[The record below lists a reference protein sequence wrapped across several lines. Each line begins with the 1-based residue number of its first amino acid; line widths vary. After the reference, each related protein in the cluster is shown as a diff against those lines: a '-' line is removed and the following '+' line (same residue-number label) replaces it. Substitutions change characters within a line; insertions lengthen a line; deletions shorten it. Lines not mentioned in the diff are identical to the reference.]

1 MANVTQ
7 GINGPPSGKVGAVVF
22 CKWKEINY
30 VRSLPRV
37 NKKRALSE
45 KEVNNR
51 NKFGLMQQFLSPY
64 TKVIRLGF
72 STSAKNMTAFNAA
85 MSYNLHHAMQQD
97 DEGFHIDYEKI
108 AISRGL
114 DEEIT
119 GATFQL
125 LNETIHITW
134 ELKNT
139 EKLLY
144 EDLTDFRTL
153 VLLIPENPINASQGV
168 LLQNYIM
175 DLRVSI
181 QIPKLT
187 QSDTYHLYL
196 GFVAADGTNRSMNS
210 SYLGNINLERG
221 LSSFRELNSSTGEIK

>member
-1 MANVTQ
+1 MANVKH

-37 NKKRALSE
+37 NKRRPLSD

-64 TKVIRLGF
+64 KKIIRLGF
-72 STSAKNMTAFNAA
+72 ANYTKNMTAYNAA
-85 MSYNLHHAMQQD
+85 MSYNLHHAMQKD

-108 AISRGL
+108 ALSRGL

-134 ELKNT
+134 ELKNS
-139 EKLLY
+139 EKLLH

-153 VLLIPENPINASQGV
+153 VLLIPENPINGSQGV
-168 LLQNYIM
+168 LLNNYIM
-175 DLRVSI
+175 DLQESI

>member
-1 MANVTQ
+1 MANVKH

-37 NKKRALSE
+37 NKRRPLSD

-64 TKVIRLGF
+64 KKIIRLGF
-72 STSAKNMTAFNAA
+72 ANYTKNMTAYNAA
-85 MSYNLHHAMQQD
+85 MSYNLHHAMQKD

-108 AISRGL
+108 ALSRGL

-134 ELKNT
+134 ELKNS
-139 EKLLY
+139 EKLLH

-153 VLLIPENPINASQGV
+153 VLLIPENPINGSQGV
-168 LLQNYIM
+168 LLNNYIM
-175 DLRVSI
+175 DLQESI

-187 QSDTYHLYL
+187 RSDTYHLYL
-196 GFVAADGTNRSMNS
+196 GFIAADGTNRSMNS
-210 SYLGNINLERG
+210 SYLGNISLQRG
-221 LSSFRELNSSTGEIK
+221 